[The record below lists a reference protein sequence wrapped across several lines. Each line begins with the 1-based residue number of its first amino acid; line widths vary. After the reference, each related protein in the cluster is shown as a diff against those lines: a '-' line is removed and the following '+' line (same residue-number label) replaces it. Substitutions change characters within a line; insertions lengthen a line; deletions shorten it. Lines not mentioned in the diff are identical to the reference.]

1 MANIRLEAHAYISH
15 PKFSGGAL
23 SLSASASSVSATY
36 SPSSIKIIA
45 EAQDSEVDIIADPVI
60 TDVVYRASYEPL
72 QHEIKMLYDYLP
84 ITVFTDTISVDD
96 VFSRVVSYNPGLTD
110 SYVVND
116 TPAFTSTK
124 PFADSVTLSDP
135 LFSVA
140 VTKPFTDSVT
150 LGDVFSSQVGYVR
163 SFTDS
168 VTLSDALF
176 SVAVTKPID
185 TDLST
190 TQIDSDPVV
199 LSDTPAFTFTRDPF
213 TDSTAVSQNII
224 LQPQKNVVDS
234 TSMSDNTFEIG
245 ATFGGDGG
253 LFNSGTLVG
262 FSPPLNEEF
271 ALQFFSN

>member
-1 MANIRLEAHAYISH
+1 MANIRLKAASI
-15 PKFSGGAL
+15 GGLA
-23 SLSASASSVSATY
+23 LSASVSSASATY
-36 SPSSIKIIA
+36 SPSSIKIVA

-60 TDVVYRASYEPL
+60 TDVVYRASYEAL

-84 ITVFTDTISVDD
+84 ITVFTDTISVND
-96 VFSRVVSYNPGLTD
+96 VFSRVVSYNPGFTD

-124 PFADSVTLSDP
+124 PFTDSVNIISKRALGDVIFTI
-135 LFSVA
+135 
-140 VTKPFTDSVT
+140 TKPFTDSVT
-150 LGDVFSSQVGYVR
+150 LGDVFSSQAGYVR

-185 TDLST
+185 VDLST